1 MRSTNKKNIEN
12 LNNNNISLNESD
24 DDNHD
29 DNSDEEQEKN
39 QEKITTHLYI
49 HITLITQLVK
59 KTNGEY
65 PCICHNLSKED
76 CEKSKFDA
84 NSINNIN
91 FSINKDNYN
100 NNNQINLLDNNISN
114 INNQNLL
121 NPNSEINQNKN
132 INNINNNFDYNKK
145 DNINNIKQNNNINQI
160 NNINNEINSATN
172 IFLEEEIVPNLEI
185 QMTNDGKIFMKN
197 LINKLKYLGYPTV
210 GALFS
215 IYIKTAG
222 DYVYLGSDPIDPNL
236 YIDQNLVDFE
246 NLKIKIVSYLE
257 DKLVKKTE
265 KQLFDKKEINKNQK
279 DKRTKE
285 RKIEFIVEKVNAWR
299 RLYNGFYNE
308 NGEYTRYSLDQAAK
322 MVGISKKSLD
332 DYLLQLRLGRK
343 YGFNFNQNKTK
354 KVGILR
360 AFVKRHRAMNQNQNS
375 INNSKIHND
384 TDNGKENGGDGEGEG
399 DGDNEQQGSNDSDD
413 SGN

>member
-1 MRSTNKKNIEN
+1 MKSSNKKSTDKNIMN
-12 LNNNNISLNESD
+12 LNESD
-24 DDNHD
+24 EDNHD
-29 DNSDEEQEKN
+29 EGDNDSDEEQEKN
-39 QEKITTHLYI
+39 QEKITTHLFI

-59 KTNGEY
+59 KVNGEY

-76 CEKSKFDA
+76 CEKNKKDS
-84 NSINNIN
+84 NSMNNTN
-91 FSINKDNYN
+91 FNVIKDNYN
-100 NNNQINLLDNNISN
+100 NNNLMNNDISNLKEQNILISDTSKINQTQQLNNLNSNFSFNEKDKININQNTIANEENNGSN
-114 INNQNLL
+114 IN
-121 NPNSEINQNKN
+121 
-132 INNINNNFDYNKK
+132 
-145 DNINNIKQNNNINQI
+145 
-160 NNINNEINSATN
+160 T
-172 IFLEEEIVPNLEI
+172 FLEEEIVPDLEI

-197 LINKLKYLGYPTV
+197 IINKLKYLGYPTV

-222 DYVYLGSDPIDPNL
+222 EYVYLGSDPIDPNL
-236 YIDQNLVDFE
+236 YIDQTLVDFD

-265 KQLFDKKEINKNQK
+265 KQLFDKKDTNKNQK

-360 AFVKRHRAMNQNQNS
+360 AFVKRHRAMNQNS
-375 INNSKIHND
+375 TNNSKNQNEIDND
-384 TDNGKENGGDGEGEG
+384 KDENEDGE
-399 DGDNEQQGSNDSDD
+399 GDNEQQGSNDSDD

>member
-1 MRSTNKKNIEN
+1 MKSSNKKSTDKNIMN
-12 LNNNNISLNESD
+12 LNESD
-24 DDNHD
+24 EDNHD
-29 DNSDEEQEKN
+29 EGDNDSDEEQEKN
-39 QEKITTHLYI
+39 QEKITTHLFI

-59 KTNGEY
+59 KVNGEY

-76 CEKSKFDA
+76 YEKNKKDS
-84 NSINNIN
+84 NSMNNIN
-91 FSINKDNYN
+91 FNIIKDNYN
-100 NNNQINLLDNNISN
+100 NKNLMNNDISN
-114 INNQNLL
+114 LKEQNILISNTPKINQTQQLNNLNDNFSFNQKDKIN
-121 NPNSEINQNKN
+121 INQNN
-132 INNINNNFDYNKK
+132 ITNEENNGSNVN
-145 DNINNIKQNNNINQI
+145 
-160 NNINNEINSATN
+160 T
-172 IFLEEEIVPNLEI
+172 FLEEEIVPDLEI
-185 QMTNDGKIFMKN
+185 QMTKEGKIFMKN
-197 LINKLKYLGYPTV
+197 IINKLKYLGYPTV

-222 DYVYLGSDPIDPNL
+222 EYVYLGSDPIDPNL
-236 YIDQNLVDFE
+236 YIDQTLVDFD

-265 KQLFDKKEINKNQK
+265 KQLFDKKESNKNQK

-360 AFVKRHRAMNQNQNS
+360 AFVKRHRAMNQNS
-375 INNSKIHND
+375 TNNSKNQNEIDND
-384 TDNGKENGGDGEGEG
+384 KDENEEGE
-399 DGDNEQQGSNDSDD
+399 GDNEQQGSNDSDD

>member
-1 MRSTNKKNIEN
+1 MKSTNKKNSEN
-12 LNNNNISLNESD
+12 KNKNSICLNESEEEENQ
-24 DDNHD
+24 DDNISD
-29 DNSDEEQEKN
+29 DEQEKN
-39 QEKITTHLYI
+39 QETLTTHLYI

-59 KTNGEY
+59 KVNGEY

-76 CEKSKFDA
+76 YENSKKEI
-84 NSINNIN
+84 NLLNNIN
-91 FSINKDNYN
+91 FNVIKDNFN
-100 NNNQINLLDNNISN
+100 NNLNLMNNNISN
-114 INNQNLL
+114 INKQNLL
-121 NPNSEINQNKN
+121 IQSNTKINQNKN
-132 INNINNNFDYNKK
+132 IEDNFDFNSKDNNIN
-145 DNINNIKQNNNINQI
+145 
-160 NNINNEINSATN
+160 TN
-172 IFLEEEIVPNLEI
+172 ISNVNTFLEEEIVPNLEI
-185 QMTNDGKIFMKN
+185 QMTSDGKIFIKN
-197 LINKLKYLGYPTV
+197 IINKLKYLGYPTV

-215 IYIKTAG
+215 LYINTAE

-236 YIDQNLVDFE
+236 YIDKNLVDFE

-265 KQLFDKKEINKNQK
+265 KQLFDKKESNKNQK

-360 AFVKRHRAMNQNQNS
+360 AFVKRHRAMNQNNQNM
-375 INNSKIHND
+375 INNSKFQND
-384 TDNGKENGGDGEGEG
+384 IENERENEENGE
-399 DGDNEQQGSNDSDD
+399 GDNEQQASNDSED
-413 SGN
+413 SGD

>member
-1 MRSTNKKNIEN
+1 MKSTNKKISETKKS
-12 LNNNNISLNESD
+12 NNMSLNESEEENRDDNFSD
-24 DDNHD
+24 DDQD
-29 DNSDEEQEKN
+29 KN
-39 QEKITTHLYI
+39 QEKLTTNLYI
-49 HITLITQLVK
+49 HITLITQLIK

-65 PCICHNLSKED
+65 PCICHNLDKDD
-76 CEKSKFDA
+76 CEKNKI
-84 NSINNIN
+84 NVKTINNIN
-91 FSINKDNYN
+91 FNVIKDTYN
-100 NNNQINLLDNNISN
+100 NNINLIDNNISN
-114 INNQNLL
+114 INEQNLL
-121 NPNSEINQNKN
+121 MKSNSKINQSQQ
-132 INNINNNFDYNKK
+132 IENINNNINS
-145 DNINNIKQNNNINQI
+145 NINNNIEN
-160 NNINNEINSATN
+160 T
-172 IFLEEEIVPNLEI
+172 FLEEEIVPNLEV

-197 LINKLKYLGYPTV
+197 IINKLKFLGYPTV

-215 IYIKTAG
+215 LYIKTAG
-222 DYVYLGSDPIDPNL
+222 EYVYLGSDPIDPNL
-236 YIDQNLVDFE
+236 YIDQSLVDFDC
-246 NLKIKIVSYLE
+246 LKIKIVSYLE
-257 DKLVKKTE
+257 DKFIKKTE

-360 AFVKRHRAMNQNQNS
+360 AFVKRHRAMTQNNQNS
-375 INNSKIHND
+375 INNSKIQND
-384 TDNGKENGGDGEGEG
+384 IDNERENDGENEK
-399 DGDNEQQGSNDSDD
+399 DNEQQCSNDSDD
-413 SGN
+413 SGD

>member
-1 MRSTNKKNIEN
+1 MKSSNKKSTDKNIMN
-12 LNNNNISLNESD
+12 LNESD
-24 DDNHD
+24 EDNHD
-29 DNSDEEQEKN
+29 EGDNDSDEEQEKN
-39 QEKITTHLYI
+39 QEKITTHLFI

-59 KTNGEY
+59 KVNGEY

-76 CEKSKFDA
+76 CEKNKKDS
-84 NSINNIN
+84 NSMNNTN
-91 FSINKDNYN
+91 FNVIKDNYN
-100 NNNQINLLDNNISN
+100 NNNLMNNDISNLKEQNILISDTSKINQTQQLNNLNSNFSFNEKDKININQNTIANEENNGSN
-114 INNQNLL
+114 IN
-121 NPNSEINQNKN
+121 
-132 INNINNNFDYNKK
+132 
-145 DNINNIKQNNNINQI
+145 
-160 NNINNEINSATN
+160 T
-172 IFLEEEIVPNLEI
+172 FLEEEIVPDLEI
-185 QMTNDGKIFMKN
+185 QMTNEGKIFMKN
-197 LINKLKYLGYPTV
+197 IINKLKYLGYPTV

-222 DYVYLGSDPIDPNL
+222 EYVYLGSDPIDPNL
-236 YIDQNLVDFE
+236 YIDQTLVDFD

-265 KQLFDKKEINKNQK
+265 KQLFDKKDTNKNQK

-360 AFVKRHRAMNQNQNS
+360 AFVKRHRAMNQNS
-375 INNSKIHND
+375 TNNSKNQNEIDND
-384 TDNGKENGGDGEGEG
+384 KDENEDGE
-399 DGDNEQQGSNDSDD
+399 GDNEQQGSNDSDD

>member
-1 MRSTNKKNIEN
+1 MELKYLKYGN
-12 LNNNNISLNESD
+12 
-24 DDNHD
+24 
-29 DNSDEEQEKN
+29 
-39 QEKITTHLYI
+39 
-49 HITLITQLVK
+49 
-59 KTNGEY
+59 
-65 PCICHNLSKED
+65 
-76 CEKSKFDA
+76 
-84 NSINNIN
+84 
-91 FSINKDNYN
+91 
-100 NNNQINLLDNNISN
+100 
-114 INNQNLL
+114 
-121 NPNSEINQNKN
+121 INQNKIINEDDNGSN
-132 INNINNNFDYNKK
+132 IN
-145 DNINNIKQNNNINQI
+145 
-160 NNINNEINSATN
+160 T
-172 IFLEEEIVPNLEI
+172 FLEEEIVPDLEI

-197 LINKLKYLGYPTV
+197 IINKLKYLGYPTV

-215 IYIKTAG
+215 IYIKTAEE
-222 DYVYLGSDPIDPNL
+222 YVYLGSDPIDPNL
-236 YIDQNLVDFE
+236 FIDQTLVDFD

-265 KQLFDKKEINKNQK
+265 KQLFDKKDANKNQK

-360 AFVKRHRAMNQNQNS
+360 AFVKRHRAMNQNS
-375 INNSKIHND
+375 TNNSKNQNEIDND
-384 TDNGKENGGDGEGEG
+384 KEENEDGE
-399 DGDNEQQGSNDSDD
+399 GDNEQQGSNDSDD

>member
-1 MRSTNKKNIEN
+1 MRASSKKNTEN
-12 LNNNNISLNESD
+12 KNNISLNESD
-24 DDNHD
+24 EENHD
-29 DNSDEEQEKN
+29 DNFSDEDQEKN
-39 QEKITTHLYI
+39 QEKLTTNLYI

-59 KTNGEY
+59 KENGEY

-76 CEKSKFDA
+76 YEKSKFDS

-91 FSINKDNYN
+91 FNVIKDNYN
-100 NNNQINLLDNNISN
+100 NNTINLLDNKISN
-114 INNQNLL
+114 INEQNQLI
-121 NPNSEINQNKN
+121 PNTSKINQTNQLEEL
-132 INNINNNFDYNKK
+132 NNNFDFNKK
-145 DNINNIKQNNNINQI
+145 DNININQNNNIINE
-160 NNINNEINSATN
+160 NNISSTN
-172 IFLEEEIVPNLEI
+172 TFLEEEIVPNLEV

-197 LINKLKYLGYPTV
+197 IINKLKYLGYPTV

-215 IYIKTAG
+215 IYINTAG

-236 YIDQNLVDFE
+236 YIDKTLVDFE
-246 NLKIKIVSYLE
+246 HLKIKIVSYLE

-265 KQLFDKKEINKNQK
+265 KQLFDKKENNKNQK

-360 AFVKRHRAMNQNQNS
+360 AFVKRHRAMNQNNQNS
-375 INNSKIHND
+375 INNSKIQNEINNEIEND
-384 TDNGKENGGDGEGEG
+384 GDGEGE
-399 DGDNEQQGSNDSDD
+399 GDNEQQGSNDSDE

>member
-1 MRSTNKKNIEN
+1 MKSSNKKSTDKNIMN
-12 LNNNNISLNESD
+12 LNESD
-24 DDNHD
+24 EENHD
-29 DNSDEEQEKN
+29 EGDNDSDEEQEKN
-39 QEKITTHLYI
+39 QEKITTHLFI

-59 KTNGEY
+59 KVNGEY

-76 CEKSKFDA
+76 YEKNKKDS
-84 NSINNIN
+84 NSMNNIN
-91 FSINKDNYN
+91 FNIIKDNYN
-100 NNNQINLLDNNISN
+100 NKNLMNNDISN
-114 INNQNLL
+114 LKEQNILISNTPKINQTQQLNNLNDNFSFNQKDKIN
-121 NPNSEINQNKN
+121 INQNN
-132 INNINNNFDYNKK
+132 ITNEENNGSNVN
-145 DNINNIKQNNNINQI
+145 
-160 NNINNEINSATN
+160 T
-172 IFLEEEIVPNLEI
+172 FLEEEIVPDLEI
-185 QMTNDGKIFMKN
+185 QMTKEGKIFMKN
-197 LINKLKYLGYPTV
+197 IINKLKYLGYPTV

-222 DYVYLGSDPIDPNL
+222 EYVYLGSDPIDPNL
-236 YIDQNLVDFE
+236 YIDQTLVDFD

-265 KQLFDKKEINKNQK
+265 KQLFDKKESNKNQK

-360 AFVKRHRAMNQNQNS
+360 AFVKRHRAMNQNS
-375 INNSKIHND
+375 TNNSKNQNEIDND
-384 TDNGKENGGDGEGEG
+384 KDENEEGE
-399 DGDNEQQGSNDSDD
+399 GDNEQQGSNDSDD

>member
-1 MRSTNKKNIEN
+1 MKSTNKKKTEN
-12 LNNNNISLNESD
+12 KNGNNMSLNESEED
-24 DDNHD
+24 IKDDNF
-29 DNSDEEQEKN
+29 SEEEPEKIQEKV
-39 QEKITTHLYI
+39 TTNLFI
-49 HITLITQLVK
+49 HVTLITQLIK

-65 PCICHNLSKED
+65 PCICHNLDKDD
-76 CEKSKFDA
+76 CEKEKYDV

-91 FSINKDNYN
+91 FNVIKDNFN
-100 NNNQINLLDNNISN
+100 NNINIMENNITNLNEQNILMQSN
-114 INNQNLL
+114 
-121 NPNSEINQNKN
+121 SKINQPKQ
-132 INNINNNFDYNKK
+132 IENINNNFDFNKK
-145 DNINNIKQNNNINQI
+145 DNLNINANNNNNNNNI
-160 NNINNEINSATN
+160 TN
-172 IFLEEEIVPNLEI
+172 TFLEEEIVPNLEI
-185 QMTNDGKIFMKN
+185 QMTNDGKILMKN
-197 LINKLKYLGYPTV
+197 IINKLKFLGYPTV

-215 IYIKTAG
+215 LYIKTAD

-236 YIDQNLVDFE
+236 YIDQTLVDFD

-265 KQLFDKKEINKNQK
+265 KQLFDKKDINKNQK

-360 AFVKRHRAMNQNQNS
+360 AFVKRHRAMTQNNQNS
-375 INNSKIHND
+375 MNNSKIQND
-384 TDNGKENGGDGEGEG
+384 IDNERENDGDLEGDNG
-399 DGDNEQQGSNDSDD
+399 QQGSNDSDD
-413 SGN
+413 SGD